1 MTKKGELVETEETG
15 LGSWNSVVSLQR
27 RNEDGN
33 ERERETDRK
42 NVENLKTVQRF
53 SLVMLLCVF

>member
-33 ERERETDRK
+33 EREREMDRK
-42 NVENLKTVQRF
+42 NVENLKNRSFFT
-53 SLVMLLCVF
+53 SY